1 MARGRS
7 EAAWGHTSSVLA
19 MIANVFRGKG
29 QRPAKPRDFNPLH
42 VAESAVPPEESWAML
57 RARFKG
63 RT

>member
-1 MARGRS
+1 
-7 EAAWGHTSSVLA
+7 